1 MTYPS
6 LQQIASDLHSEINKQ
21 LAEMP
26 RLKSKLD
33 EAKAR
38 FQASPYA
45 DAVECSEC
53 GGAGRY
59 MVNFSVGY
67 DEYDSETEF
76 CDHCLMDGVYPW
88 DVNRSWFDEE
98 AAKASL
104 DPTLDEEEREEAL
117 QDLLRDQAWDVE
129 VEAPQVIKD
138 YKSAYYEYKSA
149 PYGLYQELDMLK
161 FHCEEQGYGEVDKE
175 WLDTTMDK
183 ISEIIESNETIKL

>member
-26 RLKSKLD
+26 RLKAKLD

-53 GGAGRY
+53 NGAGRY
-59 MVNFSVGY
+59 TVSYCVGY
-67 DEYDSETEF
+67 DEYDHEEEF
-76 CDHCLMDGVYPW
+76 CDHCLMEGVYPW
-88 DVNRSWFDEE
+88 DVNRSWFDEGS
-98 AAKASL
+98 AKASI
-104 DPTLDEEEREEAL
+104 DPTLDEDEREEAL
-117 QDLLRDQAWDVE
+117 QEILRDQAYDLKVE
-129 VEAPQVIKD
+129 TPQVIKD
-138 YKSAYYEYKSA
+138 YQSAYNDYQSA

-161 FHCEEQGYGEVDKE
+161 YHCEAEGYGEVDKE

-183 ISEIIESNETIKL
+183 IREIIESHETIQL

>member
-1 MTYPS
+1 MYPS

-26 RLKSKLD
+26 RLKAKFE

-38 FQASPYA
+38 FQSSPHA

-53 GGAGRY
+53 GGSGRHI
-59 MVNFSVGY
+59 VNYCVGY
-67 DEYDSETEF
+67 DEYDYDTEL
-76 CDHCLMDGVYPW
+76 CDHCLMEGVHPW

-104 DPTLDEEEREEAL
+104 DPTLDEDEREESL
-117 QDLLRDQAWDVE
+117 QDLIRDQAYDLE
-129 VEAPQVIKD
+129 VLEAPQVIKE
-138 YKSAYYEYKSA
+138 YQSAYYEYKSV
-149 PYGLYQELDMLK
+149 PYGLFQELDMLK